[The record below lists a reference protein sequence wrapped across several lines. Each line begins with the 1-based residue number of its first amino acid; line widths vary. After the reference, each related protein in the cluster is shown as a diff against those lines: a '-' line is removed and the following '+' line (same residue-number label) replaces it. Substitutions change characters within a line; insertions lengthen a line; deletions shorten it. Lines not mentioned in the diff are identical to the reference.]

1 MRTET
6 LVIGAGQAGLS
17 ASHHLSRLGREHLVV
32 DSGAIGE
39 TWRSRRWDS
48 FTLVTPSWSIRLPG
62 LDRPP
67 GDPDAF
73 LPRAGIVSMLEDYA
87 AASNAPIRTGVT
99 VESLERS
106 PTGDDLVARATD
118 GEIQARNVIVATGFY
133 SLQRLPPFAARLGPR
148 ILQVDSDE
156 YRNPELLPPGG
167 VLVVGSAQS
176 GCQIVEDLQVGGREV
191 WLSVGSAGRVP
202 RTYRGRDGLAW
213 WNDLGRFDA
222 TEDQV
227 PDPRGRFA
235 PNPHM
240 TGARGGHTINLH
252 RLARDGVRLVG
263 RIVNGGGT
271 RLELAP
277 DLHERLAAVDKFA
290 ATFRKLVDDLIVE
303 RSLAA
308 PTADPSNT
316 DEHDGLEGFET
327 PLVEQLD
334 LAAAGISTIVWATG
348 FVPDHSWIRLPV
360 LDAAGQPIHDAGITR
375 ERGLA
380 FVGLRFQRWAK
391 SDLFLGVGDDARLVV
406 ERLCGKSADP
416 RTTARMPG

>member
-48 FTLVTPSWSIRLPG
+48 FTLVTPSWAIRLPG
-62 LDRPP
+62 LDQAP
-67 GDPDAF
+67 GDPDGF
-73 LPRAGIVSMLEDYA
+73 LPRAGIISMLEDYA
-87 AASNAPIRTGVT
+87 AASNGPVRTGVT
-99 VESLERS
+99 VQSLQRS
-106 PTGDDLVARATD
+106 PTGADLVAQTTD
-118 GEIQARNVIVATGFY
+118 GDIQATNVIVATGFY
-133 SLQRLPPFAARLGPR
+133 RVQRLPSFAARLSPA
-148 ILQVDSDE
+148 ILQVDSNE
-156 YRNPELLPPGG
+156 YRNPEVLPPGG

-176 GCQIVEDLQVGGREV
+176 GCQIVEDLRLAGRDV
-191 WLSVGSAGRVP
+191 WLSVGSAPRVP
-202 RTYRGRDGLAW
+202 RRYRGRDGMAW
-213 WNDLGRFDA
+213 WNDLGRFDI
-222 TEDQV
+222 TEDKA

-240 TGARGGHTINLH
+240 TGARGGYTINLH

-263 RIVNGGGT
+263 RIVGGGDQ
-271 RLELAP
+271 RLEIAP
-277 DLHERLAAVDKFA
+277 DLHERLTGVDRIAAGICRQIDEFITA
-290 ATFRKLVDDLIVE
+290 RGLDT
-303 RSLAA
+303 
-308 PTADPSNT
+308 PPADPSNT
-316 DEHDGLEGFET
+316 DEHDGLEGFDT
-327 PLVEQLD
+327 PIVEALD
-334 LAAAGISTIVWATG
+334 LAAEGIGTIVWATG

-360 LDAAGQPIHDAGITR
+360 LDDKGQPIHDAGVTR

-406 ERLCGKSADP
+406 ERLVAQP
-416 RTTARMPG
+416 AARMPA